1 MHGIEVGF
9 PQGAMAGTALIGNF
23 RNELVLVAQF
33 YFMRGMA
40 IPAGWQFFRGLAYH
54 GAMDALGK
62 FVINPP
68 MAGTAS
74 SRKIFDMN
82 GRLLILMG

>member
-1 MHGIEVGF
+1 MHGVEVSL
-9 PQGAMAGTALIGNF
+9 PQGGMAGTALIGNF
-23 RNELVLVAQF
+23 RNELILVAQL

-40 IPAGWQFFRGLAYH
+40 IPTGRQFFRGLAYH

-68 MAGTAS
+68 MAGAAS
-74 SRKIFDMN
+74 SRKIFDVN